1 MNERQIQA
9 LQATVQLGT
18 TNKAA
23 DLIGVSQPAVSQLL
37 SSLETEIGFALF
49 DRKQGRIRPT
59 PQGKLF
65 LDQAKSILNAYKA
78 TRQAAEALHGLSV
91 GNVRIGC
98 TVGFAVHIMPEVL
111 ALLHQRYP
119 HINVSLQ
126 ARPTSQIRDM
136 TQSGIFD
143 FGLCESE
150 ENKDENDVNQ
160 IVIPSVC
167 VFASGDPLAK
177 KEVIC
182 PDDLSGRKLVS
193 LYSRHKSSRQLR
205 DIFLDAGITWAP
217 VVEANLFS
225 AACEFVAH
233 SDAVAI
239 VDPYTPARLVG
250 GLLEVRPFQPI
261 VPISLS
267 IIRSEL
273 DENSEFLDDLQ
284 AEIIRKLAYRGDKNI

>member
-9 LQATVQLGT
+9 LQATIQLGT

-23 DLIGVSQPAVSQLL
+23 ELIGVSQPAVSQLL
-37 SSLETEIGFALF
+37 SSLEAEIGFALF
-49 DRKQGRIRPT
+49 DRKQGRIRST
-59 PQGKLF
+59 PQGRLF
-65 LDQAKSILNAYKA
+65 LDQAKCILDAYEA

-111 ALLHQRYP
+111 ASLHHRYP

-126 ARPTSQIRDM
+126 ARSSSQIRDM
-136 TQSGIFD
+136 TQNGIFD
-143 FGLCESE
+143 LGLFESD
-150 ENKDENDVNQ
+150 ENKEKSVINQ

-167 VFASGDPLAK
+167 VFAYGDPLAK

-205 DIFLDAGITWAP
+205 DIFLDAGIAWAP
-217 VVEANLFS
+217 VLETNLFS

-239 VDPYTPARLVG
+239 VDPYTPTRLVG

-273 DENSEFLDDLQ
+273 GDNGEYLNDLQ
-284 AEIIRKLAYRGDKNI
+284 VEIIRKLARYGDHNI